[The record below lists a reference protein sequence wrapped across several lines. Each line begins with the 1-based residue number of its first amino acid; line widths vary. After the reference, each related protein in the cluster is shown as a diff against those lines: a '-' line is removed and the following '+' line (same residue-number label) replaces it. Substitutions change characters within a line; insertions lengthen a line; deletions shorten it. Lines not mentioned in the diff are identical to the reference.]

1 MSSER
6 VDRGGHRAGRSIRG
20 ETEAGNADLPTSR
33 EEPEMDEPTAPVKRP
48 LSEAELAA
56 RRANAQKSTGPTT
69 EQGKSICRW
78 NALRHGHRAELPVL
92 PGECPEAYARR
103 LDQWMDDLGAEN
115 ETQRFFVE
123 RAVKASWK
131 ME

>member
-1 MSSER
+1 
-6 VDRGGHRAGRSIRG
+6 
-20 ETEAGNADLPTSR
+20 
-33 EEPEMDEPTAPVKRP
+33 MDEPTPPVKRP

-69 EQGKSICRW
+69 EEGKKICRW
-78 NALRHGHRAELPVL
+78 NALQHGLRAELPVL

-103 LDQWMDDLGAEN
+103 LEQWIDDLGVQN
-115 ETQRFFVE
+115 DMQRFLAE

-131 ME
+131 MERGDSVEDGLIADSMINI